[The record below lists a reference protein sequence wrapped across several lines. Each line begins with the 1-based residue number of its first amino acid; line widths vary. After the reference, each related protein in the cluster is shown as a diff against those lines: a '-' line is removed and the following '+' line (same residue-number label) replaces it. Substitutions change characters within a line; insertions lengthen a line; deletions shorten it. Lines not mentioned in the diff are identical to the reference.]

1 MSKTKK
7 IRTVELSGSLSDYVD
22 IGADASN
29 VDLLNGKNVEQAIQD
44 INDAGY
50 IDKEVTELTNYYD
63 KKEIDEKL
71 TSAFYYKGEVETY
84 DALSELT
91 DTAKKGDT
99 YNIKQASEHNKAG
112 DNAVFNGTDW
122 DVLSGVVDLTD
133 YYTKTQ
139 TDEAIAFAVTGALN
153 EEY

>member
-7 IRTVELSGSLSDYVD
+7 IRTVELSGSLSEYVD

-112 DNAVFNGTDW
+112 DNAVFNGTD
-122 DVLSGVVDLTD
+122 
-133 YYTKTQ
+133 
-139 TDEAIAFAVTGALN
+139 
-153 EEY
+153 

>member
-139 TDEAIAFAVTGALN
+139 TDEAIVFAVTGALN